1 MKDRLL
7 EILEKYEA
15 RSGDEEKFIEKHAV
29 AVLEGPG
36 YAEIRAAIDFTSFA
50 ERSGYS
56 PGEDEAVY
64 EEYAKTIQAAVDEF
78 IEEASEEDRLALEEL
93 FSTEEGYDEFISS
106 IMEDDKDDDEDEDE
120 DDDEDE
126 DEDDDEDDDEDE
138 VVEKNPKLKKEAKKA
153 KK

>member
-1 MKDRLL
+1 MKDKLL

-50 ERSGYS
+50 DREGYK
-56 PGEDEAVY
+56 PGDDAAVY

-78 IEEASEEDRLALEEL
+78 LEEASDEDRLALEEL

-106 IMEDDKDDDEDEDE
+106 IMEDEDDEDED
-120 DDDEDE
+120 
-126 DEDDDEDDDEDE
+126 DE
-138 VVEKNPKLKKEAKKA
+138 VIEKNPKIKKVTR
-153 KK
+153 

>member
-56 PGEDEAVY
+56 PGEDESVY

-106 IMEDDKDDDEDEDE
+106 IMEDDKDEDEDDDE